1 MPDLLLP
8 PPELVRRAA
17 SFSGGC
23 AMVRFSHR
31 QIWFSA
37 VFSVFVGLTFGL
49 STVDT
54 ARACPFCTA
63 QALTMTEEIDT
74 SVVSV
79 VATLTKVPDNNQQP
93 VDPNE
98 SLAPCEFT
106 IDRVIKGAD
115 VLGDEKI
122 VKTLYLGQGAKGSK
136 FLITAIP
143 SEQSKIIWAAPI
155 ALPERGVEYLDK
167 VLKLPK
173 EGPERLVFFQDYLQD
188 KDDLLA
194 RDAYD
199 EVVKIP
205 YDTIRQAK
213 DKLRR
218 KDFIKWIQDPE
229 TTASKRRMFFS
240 LLSVCGEKEDV
251 PMIEKM
257 IRSTDRRDRSGLD
270 SMLNCYMS
278 LLGEDAMPLIEELF
292 LKDPKVDYTDRY
304 SAIMAIRFQGTDG
317 KAVPR
322 ERLVKSLRL
331 NLDHPKV
338 ADLVVM
344 DLARWKDW
352 ESMERLVEMFKK
364 STDETIFIREPVI
377 NYLRI
382 CPRSEAK
389 KHLDE
394 LAKMDPIAFQRALS
408 MMQLPASSS
417 SSSDNEKN
425 DKAATSGDAT
435 KPEANQTNT
444 DKQESDANTGAK
456 KEPAATE
463 PAKPATETSS
473 SQLRQ
478 QTVKRPTIALAGM
491 GFSDAASGESSKSVG
506 KIGCS
511 FCSGAP
517 ATKAVAA
524 AFVVLAIGG
533 AVVSIRRK

>member
-1 MPDLLLP
+1 
-8 PPELVRRAA
+8 
-17 SFSGGC
+17 
-23 AMVRFSHR
+23 MVRCSHR
-31 QIWFSA
+31 HIRAFA
-37 VFSVFVGLTFGL
+37 TLALFAGAIL
-49 STVDT
+49 SLLAVDT

-79 VATLTKVPDNNQQP
+79 VATLAKVPDNNQQP

-106 IDRVIKGAD
+106 IDRVIKGED

-122 VKTLYLGQGAKGSK
+122 VKTLYLGQAPTGSK

-155 ALPERGVEYLDK
+155 ALPDRGVEYLDK

-173 EGPERLVFFQDYLQD
+173 EGPERLIFFQDYLQD

-199 EVVKIP
+199 EIVKIP

-218 KDFIKWIQDPE
+218 KDFIKWIQEPE

-251 PMIEKM
+251 PMVEKM

-352 ESMERLVEMFKK
+352 DSMERLVEMFKK

-389 KHLDE
+389 KHLED
-394 LAKMDPIAFQRALS
+394 LAKMDPIAYQRALS
-408 MMQLPASSS
+408 MMQFPASSS
-417 SSSDNEKN
+417 TSEENEN
-425 DKAATSGDAT
+425 NKAAASGNPTQPSTTPPAEKQT
-435 KPEANQTNT
+435 KTG
-444 DKQESDANTGAK
+444 KQESDTKADAK
-456 KEPAATE
+456 APASTE

-473 SQLRQ
+473 SASRPR
-478 QTVKRPTIALAGM
+478 TVKQPTIALTGM
-491 GFSDAASGESSKSVG
+491 EVRNAEQKSQSVSKS
-506 KIGCS
+506 GC
-511 FCSGAP
+511 CCICNDAP
-517 ATKAVAA
+517 ATKMIAATFVALAVC
-524 AFVVLAIGG
+524 G
-533 AVVSIRRK
+533 AVVSVRRK